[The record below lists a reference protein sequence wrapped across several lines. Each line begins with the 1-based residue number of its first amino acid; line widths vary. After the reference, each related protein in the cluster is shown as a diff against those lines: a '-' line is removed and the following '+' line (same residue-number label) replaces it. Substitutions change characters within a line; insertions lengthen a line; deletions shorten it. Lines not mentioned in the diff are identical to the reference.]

1 MPTELSVGHTAS
13 ENMPGLPG
21 QHGIGVVAPFDFA
34 LDRELWRWVPEDV
47 SLYLTRLPFFTTPMT
62 VEMAVAC
69 GDRRAMRRATRDVL
83 TPEPAVVAY
92 ACTSGSFVDGALGEQ
107 VLRRTM
113 LDAGAPAACTTSG
126 ALIDALAVLGVGRL
140 AVATPYVE
148 PVTRRLVGYLAENGV
163 RTVSCEGLGLLG
175 NIWRVTYAQVVEI
188 VQAADTDDAEA
199 LFISCTNVPTYDLIE
214 PLEQALGKPVLTAN
228 QVTMWAALRAMGRTA
243 VGGGQLLAA
252 GLGGPVGI
260 APVDGPGLVAVPDP
274 STTSGAA

>member
-1 MPTELSVGHTAS
+1 VPTELSVGHTEPA
-13 ENMPGLPG
+13 G

-126 ALIDALAVLGVGRL
+126 ALIDALAVLGVNRI
-140 AVATPYVE
+140 AIATPYVE
-148 PVTRRLVGYLAENGV
+148 PVTRRLVGFLAENGV

-188 VQAADTDDAEA
+188 VRAADTDAAEA

-228 QVTMWAALRAMGRTA
+228 QVTMWAALRAMGREA
-243 VGGGQLLAA
+243 VGGGRLLAA
-252 GLGGPVGI
+252 GLDGPVGI

-274 STTSGAA
+274 TTTSGAA

>member
-1 MPTELSVGHTAS
+1 MPTELSVGHAESAS
-13 ENMPGLPG
+13 PL
-21 QHGIGVVAPFDFA
+21 GIGVVAPFDFA
-34 LDRELWRWVPEDV
+34 LDRELWRWVPEDI

-92 ACTSGSFVDGALGEQ
+92 ACTSGSFVDGRLGEQ

-126 ALIDALAVLGVGRL
+126 ALVDALAVLGVGRI
-140 AVATPYVE
+140 AIATPYVE
-148 PVTRRLVGYLAENGV
+148 PVTRRLVEFLAESGV

-243 VGGGQLLAA
+243 VGGGRLLAA
-252 GLGGPVGI
+252 DL
-260 APVDGPGLVAVPDP
+260 DGPGLVAVPE
-274 STTSGAA
+274 STSGAA